1 MTIGSLQYLSLT
13 RPDIG
18 FVVNRLAQFMHKPT
32 ISHWQAIKRLLR
44 YVKHTIHFG
53 LLLYRQIAHILRGYS
68 DADWGSDMEHRKS
81 ITVYIVFLSS
91 NPISWRTQKQK
102 VVARSSINVEYRA
115 LATTTSDIAWI
126 QSLLDELGV
135 TLYTPPLLLCDNV
148 SATQLSLNSVMHSRT
163 KHIAFDFHFVRDYV
177 HCGRL
182 WVAHVH
188 IDDQLADL
196 LTKPLSQSQ
205 FHLL

>member
-68 DADWGSDMEHRKS
+68 DADWGSDMDDRKS

-91 NPISWRTQKQK
+91 NPISWRTRKQK

-115 LATTTSDIAWI
+115 LVTTTSDIAWI
-126 QSLLDELGV
+126 
-135 TLYTPPLLLCDNV
+135 
-148 SATQLSLNSVMHSRT
+148 
-163 KHIAFDFHFVRDYV
+163 
-177 HCGRL
+177 
-182 WVAHVH
+182 
-188 IDDQLADL
+188 
-196 LTKPLSQSQ
+196 
-205 FHLL
+205 